1 MQDVAN
7 ILLAAGG
14 SPIMG
19 QDPEEA
25 EEIARLCQAVL
36 LNTGVPDE
44 RKFQA
49 CILAGK
55 TANAL
60 GHPVVLDPVGAG
72 ASAFRE
78 KGLRKLLTEVR
89 PDVIRCNAE
98 EAWTL
103 YRWKKE
109 STEFTGFSEKMWTES
124 QISSGGVDSS
134 FSPDEEVQIHLAKGL
149 AEAYG
154 CTALVSGK
162 MDVVSDGTRT
172 QVLTG
177 GSEKAAKLTGTGCM
191 LSALCTLFCVEKGS
205 IFEGTEKAAALWK
218 KSQEEAEKETKRLG
232 RGMGT
237 YHALLF
243 DFLEALCGQK
253 EECR

>member
-1 MQDVAN
+1 
-7 ILLAAGG
+7 
-14 SPIMG
+14 MG

-25 EEIARLCQAVL
+25 EELARLCQAVL

-55 TANAL
+55 TANML

-78 KGLRKLLTEVR
+78 KGLRKLLQEVH

-103 YRWKKE
+103 YRWKTE
-109 STEFTGFSEKMWTES
+109 STGFTGFQEKMWTES
-124 QISSGGVDSS
+124 RISSGGVDSG
-134 FSPDEEVQIHLAKGL
+134 FSPDEEVQIQLAL
-149 AEAYG
+149 ALSSAYG
-154 CTALVSGK
+154 CTALISGK
-162 MDVVSDGTRT
+162 MDVVSDGVRI

-177 GSEKAAKLTGTGCM
+177 GSEKASKITGTGCM
-191 LSALCTLFCVEKGS
+191 LSALCALFSVKEKS
-205 IFEGTEKAAALWK
+205 FFEGTAKAAELWK
-218 KSQEEAEKETKRLG
+218 KSQEAAEKETARLG
-232 RGMGT
+232 RGIGT
-237 YHALLF
+237 CRVLLF
-243 DFLEALCGQK
+243 DFLEALCGEK
-253 EECR
+253 EESR